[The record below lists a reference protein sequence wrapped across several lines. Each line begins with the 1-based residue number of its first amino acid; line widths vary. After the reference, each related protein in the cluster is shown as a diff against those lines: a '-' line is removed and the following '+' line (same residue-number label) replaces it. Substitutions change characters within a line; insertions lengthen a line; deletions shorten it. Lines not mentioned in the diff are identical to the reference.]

1 MPTDGANRDLFDVPM
16 TSPISP
22 ISQPFVSPVSPTR
35 DAASRAGAAGS
46 AETAGDAASNF
57 AGAVGSAVSDAL
69 GQVGALEQAVT
80 DASQQAAIGNLDSV
94 SDFMIAT
101 AEAQLATEITVAVRD
116 RAVTAFNDIM
126 RMQI

>member
-1 MPTDGANRDLFDVPM
+1 MDGVHHLFHAPM

-22 ISQPFVSPVSPTR
+22 ISQPFVSPVAPNRGAVTQGGGG
-35 DAASRAGAAGS
+35 DDETAAENLAGAIGQ
-46 AETAGDAASNF
+46 
-57 AGAVGSAVSDAL
+57 AVSDRL
-69 GQVGALEQAVT
+69 GELNRLDQLVNE
-80 DASQQAAIGNLDSV
+80 ASQQAAVGNLESV

-116 RAVTAFNDIM
+116 RAITAFNDIM

>member
-1 MPTDGANRDLFDVPM
+1 M

-22 ISQPFVSPVSPTR
+22 ISPSLIPPIAPVRGP
-35 DAASRAGAAGS
+35 DAGAAAGGATGGS
-46 AETAGDAASNF
+46 TAGEAAGDF
-57 AGAVGSAVSDAL
+57 AGAIGSAVSNAL
-69 GQVGALEQAVT
+69 DRVGQLEGAVT
-80 DASQQAAIGNLDSV
+80 DASKQAAVGNLDSI

-101 AEAQLATEITVAVRD
+101 AEAQLATEVTVAVRD

>member
-1 MPTDGANRDLFDVPM
+1 M

-22 ISQPFVSPVSPTR
+22 FSVSAIPSIKPVSPIDRPDGPGTT
-35 DAASRAGAAGS
+35 DPTGSDGAEG
-46 AETAGDAASNF
+46 F
-57 AGAVGSAVSDAL
+57 AGAIGQAIGNGVASVGGLEDKVSEA
-69 GQVGALEQAVT
+69 AT
-80 DASQQAAIGNLDSV
+80 QAAVGNLDSV

-116 RAVTAFNDIM
+116 RAITAFNDIM

>member
-1 MPTDGANRDLFDVPM
+1 M

-22 ISQPFVSPVSPTR
+22 ISRPVVPPVGPDRGAGAVRGPALDQTPGGGSNR
-35 DAASRAGAAGS
+35 ADGAASRGQT
-46 AETAGDAASNF
+46 AEDF
-57 AGAVGSAVSDAL
+57 AGAIGGAVASQL
-69 GQVGALEQAVT
+69 GQVGRLEQAVT
-80 DASQQAAIGNLDSV
+80 EASKQAAVGTLESV

-116 RAVTAFNDIM
+116 RAITAFNDIM

>member
-1 MPTDGANRDLFDVPM
+1 M

-22 ISQPFVSPVSPTR
+22 ISPSLIPPIAPVRGP
-35 DAASRAGAAGS
+35 DAGAAGGAAGGS
-46 AETAGDAASNF
+46 TAGEAANDF
-57 AGAVGSAVSDAL
+57 AGAVGSAVSNAL
-69 GQVGALEQAVT
+69 DRVGQLEGAVT
-80 DASQQAAIGNLDSV
+80 DASKQAAVGSLDSI

-101 AEAQLATEITVAVRD
+101 AEAQLATEVTVAVRD

>member
-1 MPTDGANRDLFDVPM
+1 M

-22 ISQPFVSPVSPTR
+22 ISSPFAPAVGPNR
-35 DAASRAGAAGS
+35 AAGAGGAAAPS
-46 AETAGDAASNF
+46 DEAKRNTADEF
-57 AGAVGSAVSDAL
+57 AGAVGQAISNGLDRI
-69 GQVGALEQAVT
+69 GQLEDTVAQ
-80 DASQQAAIGNLDSV
+80 ASQEAAVGSLDSV

-116 RAVTAFNDIM
+116 RAITAFNDIM

>member
-1 MPTDGANRDLFDVPM
+1 M

-22 ISQPFVSPVSPTR
+22 ISQPAVPSVS
-35 DAASRAGAAGS
+35 AARSSAERAAGS
-46 AETAGDAASNF
+46 SAVADPTADGADDF
-57 AGAVGSAVSDAL
+57 AGAIGSAVSNGL
-69 GQVGALEQAVT
+69 GRVGQLEQSVT
-80 DASQQAAIGNLDSV
+80 EAAQQAAVGNLDSI

-101 AEAQLATEITVAVRD
+101 AEAQLATEVTVAVRD

>member
-1 MPTDGANRDLFDVPM
+1 M

-22 ISQPFVSPVSPTR
+22 ISQPFVSPLAPGR
-35 DAASRAGAAGS
+35 GAAADRS
-46 AETAGDAASNF
+46 ASDDGRTAAENL
-57 AGAVGSAVSDAL
+57 AGAVGDAVSDRL
-69 GQVGALEQAVT
+69 GELNRLDELVT
-80 DASQQAAIGNLDSV
+80 EASQQAAVGNLESV

-116 RAVTAFNDIM
+116 RAITAFNDIM